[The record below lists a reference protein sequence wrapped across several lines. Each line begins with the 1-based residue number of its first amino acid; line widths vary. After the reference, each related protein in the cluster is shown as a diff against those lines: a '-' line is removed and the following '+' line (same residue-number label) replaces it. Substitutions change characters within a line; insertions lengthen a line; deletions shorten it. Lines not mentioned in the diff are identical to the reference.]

1 MTGLSLWPALAEA
14 VSVWPSW
21 AVPVISG
28 VVTVGA
34 ASSTAEVAA
43 LVGRDGDA
51 VLVGGGGHHLD
62 LVALV
67 ALLDPIGGAGGPI
80 GLVKPSAEL
89 NH

>member
-1 MTGLSLWPALAEA
+1 MLSDWPALAEA

-43 LVGRDGDA
+43 LVA
-51 VLVGGGGHHLD
+51 EVVTPFS
-62 LVALV
+62 LVAV
-67 ALLDPIGGAGGPI
+67 ATTSILL
-80 GLVKPSAEL
+80 PSSASWTT
-89 NH
+89 